1 MPPSKKNLLE
11 LSSWNH
17 DHRKAKRDLNQN
29 GNGKKKS
36 SLIFMWRNTVDSVII
51 IASKGLHTQD

>member
-1 MPPSKKNLLE
+1 MSVNSAWWIWNGWMLPSKKNLLE

-29 GNGKKKS
+29 GNGKK
-36 SLIFMWRNTVDSVII
+36 II
-51 IASKGLHTQD
+51 TDIHVQEYS